1 MSVSFVSPRNFAA
14 VIAMTL
20 AARAWSI
27 DYIQVV
33 PSGPPPAPDIAKD
46 FGGVARGKA
55 LKSLVEYL
63 GSEFNQSQVRA
74 NMQSRF
80 NAALDTGWKEAER
93 LGQVGMVIRV
103 RYRIMQGEQPV
114 YGLRDED
121 VVYIGVGPSVLD
133 VCISA
138 RCDLEM
144 QPGPPP
150 GTTFGKDSGYVWI
163 TPKAPNGS
171 PAMRLYRNASVIDP
185 VRLTVF
191 SDQLVKQRQ
200 QEIRGAAL
208 DGYTK
213 RLTEKVAASKD
224 QEPVKALIADRDEA
238 RQKLADVEKRLAEER
253 ERARKAADAAKMLNA
268 FASAFSLASSI
279 AVANASTGLDLEQI
293 AGGKIPS
300 KEDLQALVGKLAK
313 EAGGKVKELEILQTT
328 QRDSTTG
335 AETKLIGI
343 GVRYGM
349 DPKDNNVFNP
359 PKLP

>member
-1 MSVSFVSPRNFAA
+1 MRVKVESSRKFAA

-20 AARAWSI
+20 AARAWAV
-27 DYIQVV
+27 DYIQLV

-46 FGGVARGKA
+46 FCGVARGKA

-63 GSEFNQSQVRA
+63 GPAFNQSQFRA

-93 LGQVGMVIRV
+93 LGQAGMVIRV
-103 RYRIMQGEQPV
+103 RYRITQGELPD
-114 YGLRDED
+114 YDLRDED

-138 RCDLEM
+138 RCDLEI
-144 QPGPPP
+144 QPGPPL

-163 TPKAPNGS
+163 APKAAKGS
-171 PAMRLYRNASVIDP
+171 PTMRLYGNAAVIDP

-191 SDQLVKQRQ
+191 NDQLVKQRQ

-213 RLTEKVAASKD
+213 RLTERVAASKD
-224 QEPVKALIADRDEA
+224 QEPVKALIANRDEA
-238 RQKLADVEKRLAEER
+238 RRKLADVEKRLAEER

-268 FASAFSLASSI
+268 FSAAFSLASSI
-279 AVANASTGLDLEQI
+279 AAFNASTGLDLEQI

-300 KEDLQALVGKLAK
+300 KEDLLALVGRLAK
-313 EAGGKVKELEILQTT
+313 EAGGKVQALEILQTT

-343 GVRYGM
+343 GVRYDM